1 MSQIQS
7 LILIIKIY
15 LIRLL
20 VHFYDI
26 SPLLIHEW
34 YMFKK
39 NTFYQTQ
46 KDKNKFRMSI
56 DLLHVTQNSIE
67 INELIYVFVKRY
79 FYFKE

>member
-1 MSQIQS
+1 MYGTC
-7 LILIIKIY
+7 L
-15 LIRLL
+15 
-20 VHFYDI
+20 
-26 SPLLIHEW
+26 
-34 YMFKK
+34 KK